1 MAHNFTQQVV
11 FRALGM
17 IASVLTVSATTR
29 YLGPSSYGALTTA
42 VMFVALWTSLTELG
56 IGQVVVRRVMSG
68 KGELERLIRVNVGM
82 STMYCLPLFALTA
95 ISGALIYG
103 SDSDIVEMVMIV
115 AGGLILTTMTSCF
128 GPIFLVT
135 VRFGA
140 VALSDLL
147 SRVGSLG
154 ATLVLIHFGAGT
166 VWFAVVMLVPPSIV
180 LLIQGVAAARIT
192 NWRPVFA
199 LGESWELLR
208 EGLPLTAMLIVGVL
222 YWRVDGVILS
232 LLGTTEQ
239 VGVYGLAYTLT
250 FTLTALSAFFL
261 SSTLSA
267 MVHTFAQNR
276 DEFIRFTARSVESML
291 FAGAPIAV
299 VGAILANQI
308 VELVGSDEFVS
319 HGGPTVALLS
329 VAVALTFLT
338 GVLSQA
344 LFAAHD
350 QSFLVRLSLVN
361 LILNIVLNIVLVPFY
376 GAVGSGL
383 ALVATEVSGLVFASW
398 RLSRLVP
405 YRTPWVFLLRLL
417 VPLAACAASAESMRD
432 LPVLLTL
439 GVTVVVYLLVNLA
452 VGPANAKV
460 IKTLFSKRT
469 DSDALDRDPATSLAG
484 DPEPEIRQAT

>member
-1 MAHNFTQQVV
+1 MMRNFTQQVI

-17 IASVLTVSATTR
+17 VASVLTVSVTTR

-42 VMFVALWTSLTELG
+42 VLFVALWTSLTELG
-56 IGQVVVRRVMSG
+56 IGQVIVRRVMSG
-68 KGELERLIRVNVGM
+68 RGDLGRLVRVNVGM
-82 STMYCLPLFALTA
+82 SAMYCLPLFALTA
-95 ISGALIYG
+95 ASGALIYR
-103 SDSDIVEMVMIV
+103 SDSNIVEMVVIV
-115 AGGLILTTMTSCF
+115 AVGLMLTTITSCF

-147 SRVGSLG
+147 SRVGSLA
-154 ATLVLIHFGAGT
+154 ATLVLVNFEAGT
-166 VWFAVVMLVPPSIV
+166 VWFAVVMLVPPLIV
-180 LLIQGVAAARIT
+180 LLIQGVAAARLSD
-192 NWRPVFA
+192 WRPVFA
-199 LGESWELLR
+199 LGESWDLIR

-250 FTLTALSAFFL
+250 FTLTAVSAFFL

-267 MVHTFAQNR
+267 MVHAFAQNR
-276 DEFIRFTARSVESML
+276 DEFLRFVGRSVETML
-291 FAGAPIAV
+291 FAGAPIALI
-299 VGAILANQI
+299 GAILADQL
-308 VELVGSDEFVS
+308 VELVGSEEFVS

-350 QSFLVRLSLVN
+350 QVFLLRLSMVN
-361 LILNIVLNIVLVPFY
+361 LVLNIVLNIVLVPFY

-383 ALVATEVSGLVFASW
+383 ALVATEVSGLVVASW
-398 RLSRLVP
+398 RLTRLVR
-405 YRTPWVFLLRLL
+405 YRPPWSFALRLT
-417 VPLAACAASAESMRD
+417 VPLAACAAVAISMHQF
-432 LPVLLTL
+432 PVLLTL
-439 GVTVVVYLLVNLA
+439 VVTIVVYVLVNLA
-452 VGPANAKV
+452 VGPANRKV
-460 IKTLFSKRT
+460 IKTLLSKRN
-469 DSDALDRDPATSLAG
+469 DADAPDPATALDAA
-484 DPEPEIRQAT
+484 PEPELRQAH